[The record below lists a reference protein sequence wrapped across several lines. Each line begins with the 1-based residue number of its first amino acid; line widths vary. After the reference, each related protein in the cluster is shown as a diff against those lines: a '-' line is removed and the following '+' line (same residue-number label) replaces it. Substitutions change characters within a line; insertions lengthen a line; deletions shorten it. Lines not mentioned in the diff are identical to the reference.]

1 MPGCYE
7 PNAVVCW
14 HFADHPSLLIR
25 TNNTKPMIEPV
36 ALSNFFLSFFTAA
49 MIILTAA
56 LYAAVYAWGEI
67 TDRTAVRIG
76 SLFVYAL
83 LLVCVVVFVNVAN
96 LTGYWQIVAVLMTLG
111 YWWMPRFIWRLC
123 VATHADEPQH

>member
-1 MPGCYE
+1 
-7 PNAVVCW
+7 
-14 HFADHPSLLIR
+14 
-25 TNNTKPMIEPV
+25 MIEPV

-83 LLVCVVVFVNVAN
+83 LLVCVVVFVKVAN
-96 LTGYWQIVAVLMTLG
+96 LTGYWQIVAVLMTFG

-123 VATHADEPQH
+123 VATHADEAQS